1 MLRSTTMPSGV
12 AMGIIISFT
21 PILGRWN
28 RWETYKR
35 WDDFQRRA
43 WVGMGIGIGTPLP
56 DGLTLAGVVL
66 SDQVKCADWEARN
79 AEHVGTAPAE
89 LLAEVRAKLKSL
101 LGT

>member
-1 MLRSTTMPSGV
+1 MLSPRSYNSRASLCV
-12 AMGIIISFT
+12 AC
-21 PILGRWN
+21 PITAQVKN
-28 RWETYKR
+28 YPFE
-35 WDDFQRRA
+35 
-43 WVGMGIGIGTPLP
+43 VPLP